1 MKNRIVKIEKRINNK
16 DSIALP
22 LFLNRVDGFILIP
35 EYLVKALNIDYSI
48 YEKQT
53 SVDVSSTIVEYKIPT
68 SLEIFSYTSEEWA
81 QDCYLNI
88 KGFEGK
94 RIILFDNGD
103 SND

>member
-35 EYLVKALNIDYSI
+35 EYLVKALSIDYSI

-68 SLEIFSYTSEEWA
+68 SLEIFSYTSEDWA

-94 RIILFDNGD
+94 RIILFDYGD